1 MRIRR
6 DRRGTSRRATTRA
19 PRSRRKGHPVT
30 HPTIDPATDAGTPTA
45 GTDPAA
51 EGAARIAWIRSRMP
65 LLAGLRDELATT
77 RPFAGRTIGV
87 SLHLEPKTAVLV
99 ETLAAGGARI
109 VGTGNHGSTQDD
121 VVAALQASGVELFGR
136 RDDTLDDH
144 RANLERTLAERPD
157 MLLDNG
163 ADLALGTVAH
173 GFADEVVG
181 GTEETTSGGFR
192 LREQGVAV
200 PFPVIVIN
208 DSRIKAIGENRHAVG
223 QSAVE
228 SLMRITNLQVPG
240 SRFLVIGYG
249 WCGRGVAQYLA
260 ALGGKVGVV
269 ERDPVTALEAAFD
282 GHRVGALEEL
292 LPWAEVVVTATGRPG
307 ALPAS
312 ALEHVADG
320 AVLANIGHFPWEI
333 DVDALR
339 AGARTAQ
346 VAPAIERI
354 ERGGKHAILLAE
366 GRMFNLAGPNPKGNS
381 IQSMDLG
388 FLLQARSLE
397 RVAAGGLEP
406 GPQGVPVE
414 IEHGIARAMLAAMGA
429 AR

>member
-1 MRIRR
+1 M
-6 DRRGTSRRATTRA
+6 
-19 PRSRRKGHPVT
+19 
-30 HPTIDPATDAGTPTA
+30 IDTA
-45 GTDPAA
+45 EQLAA
-51 EGAARIAWIRSRMP
+51 EGAARIEWIRSRMP
-65 LLAGLRDELATT
+65 LLAALREEFAQT
-77 RPFAGRTIGV
+77 RPLAGRTIGV
-87 SLHLEPKTAVLV
+87 SLHLDPKTAVLI
-99 ETLAAGGARI
+99 ETLATGGAQL

-121 VVAALQASGVELFGR
+121 IVAALQASGLHLFGR

-144 RANLERTLAERPD
+144 RANLRRTLEARPD
-157 MLLDNG
+157 VLLDNG
-163 ADLALGTVAH
+163 ADLALGTVEH
-173 GFADEVVG
+173 GFAHEVIG

-192 LREQGVAV
+192 LREEGTDV

-228 SLMRITNLQVPG
+228 SLMRITNLQLPG
-240 SRFLVIGYG
+240 SRFVVIGYG

-282 GHRVGALEEL
+282 GHRVGSLEEL
-292 LPWAEVVVTATGRPG
+292 LPWAEVVVTATGRPD
-307 ALPAS
+307 ALPAA
-312 ALEHVADG
+312 ALPMLADG

-339 AGARTAQ
+339 EGATTRQ

-354 ERGGKHAILLAE
+354 ERDGRHVVLLAE
-366 GRMFNLAGPNPKGNS
+366 GRMFNLAGPGPKGNS

-388 FLLQARSLE
+388 FFLQARSLE
-397 RVAAGGLEP
+397 RVATDRGLAA
-406 GPQGVPVE
+406 GPQGVPVD
-414 IEHGIARAMLAAMGA
+414 IEHGVARAMLASMGA
-429 AR
+429 VR

>member
-1 MRIRR
+1 MH
-6 DRRGTSRRATTRA
+6 DLTSDA
-19 PRSRRKGHPVT
+19 PA
-30 HPTIDPATDAGTPTA
+30 DL
-45 GTDPAA
+45 AA

-65 LLAGLRDELATT
+65 LLAALRDELAAT

-99 ETLAAGGARI
+99 ETLAAGGAGI

-121 VVAALQASGVELFGR
+121 VVAALRASGVDLFGR
-136 RDDTLDDH
+136 RDDTLADH
-144 RANLERTLAERPD
+144 RANLERTLAARPD

-163 ADLALGTVAH
+163 ADLALGAVEH
-173 GFADEVVG
+173 GFAHEVVG

-192 LREQGVAV
+192 LREHGAAV
-200 PFPVIVIN
+200 PFPVVVIN
-208 DSRIKAIGENRHAVG
+208 DSRIKAVGENRHAVG

-240 SRFLVIGYG
+240 SRFVVIGYG

-282 GHRVGALEEL
+282 GHRVGPLEEL
-292 LPWAEVVVTATGRPG
+292 LPWAEVVVTATGRPD
-307 ALPAS
+307 ALPAA
-312 ALEHVADG
+312 ALPLVADG

-339 AGARTAQ
+339 EGARSTQ
-346 VAPAIERI
+346 VAPGIERI
-354 ERGGKHAILLAE
+354 ERDGRHAILLAE
-366 GRMFNLAGPNPKGNS
+366 GRMVNLAGPNPKGNS

-397 RVAAGGLEP
+397 RIAAGGLAA
-406 GPQGVPVE
+406 GPQGVPPE
-414 IEHGIARAMLAAMGA
+414 IERGVAAAMLAAMGA